1 MKKYETAAL
10 RNIGLVGH
18 AGTGK
23 TSLGEML
30 LLTMKTTPKLGSGAD
45 GTSTFDFEPEE
56 IKRGSSITPTVASGE
71 WKKVRV
77 TMIDTPGDANFF
89 LDTHNCM
96 TAIDTAVLVVSAVD
110 GVQVQT
116 DKAWGIAEEL
126 ALPRIVF
133 INKLDRERSD
143 FDSALADLRKALSD
157 KIVAV
162 QLPIGKEDKFEGL
175 VDLLSGKA
183 YTYAK
188 DGTGGFQTV
197 DVPADLKARV
207 AEAREKLID
216 GIAASDDALTEK
228 YLDQGT
234 LSEEDMVKG
243 LRAGIISGHFV
254 PALCGA
260 STLAIGGAPLL
271 DLLVGSCPSPA
282 DRGPRKL
289 KRAGSEEEV
298 ERAADP
304 NAPFCGQVFKTIVD
318 QFTGRM
324 NLLRVWSG
332 TLKTETGFYNVT
344 RGARE
349 RFNAIL
355 WPQGKKQESG
365 TEAGPGE
372 IVAVAKLKETQTG
385 DSLGEEKDQ
394 VVFPPLPAVVPA
406 ITFAL
411 KPRTKGDEDKIG
423 QALLRILE
431 EDSTLRMSHDAE
443 AKEIL
448 LSGMGQV
455 HVEVTVEKLKR
466 KFGVEVDLLPPKIP
480 YRETIKGRVQNIEGK
495 HKKQTGGRGQFG
507 VCYIHMEPLPRGGG
521 FVFEDAIVGGSIPRQ
536 WIPSVEKGV
545 VAAMKRGVI
554 AGHQVVDIKV
564 TVFDGKYHD
573 VDSSDMA
580 FQLAGSKGFKA
591 AVKQCK
597 PTILEPV
604 MNVEIVCPDECMG
617 DVMGDI
623 NQRRGRVQGMDSK
636 GRNQVIKAQV
646 PMSEMLRYSSD
657 LRQIT
662 GGRGAFTMG
671 FSHYDEVPAQL
682 QERII
687 QDSGK
692 KVEEEDEE

>member
-23 TSLGEML
+23 TSVGEML
-30 LLTMKTTPKLGSGAD
+30 LLAMKATPKLGIAASE
-45 GTSTFDFEPEE
+45 TSTFDFEPEE
-56 IKRGSSITPTVASGE
+56 IKRGSSITPAVANGD

-77 TMIDTPGDANFF
+77 TIVDTPGDANFF

-96 TAIDTAVLVVSAVD
+96 TVMDTAVLVVSAVD

-116 DKAWGIAEEL
+116 DKAWSIAEEL
-126 ALPRIVF
+126 AAPRLVF
-133 INKLDRERSD
+133 INKMDRERAD
-143 FDSALADLRKALSD
+143 FDTALADLRKNLSD

-162 QLPIGKEDKFEGL
+162 QVPIGREDKFEGM

-183 YTYAK
+183 FTFTK
-188 DGTGGFQTV
+188 DGSGGFQSV

-228 YLDQGT
+228 YLEAGT
-234 LSEEDMVKG
+234 LSEEDAIQG
-243 LRAGIISGHFV
+243 LRKGIVSGQFV

-260 STLAIGGAPLL
+260 ATLAVGGAQLL
-271 DLLVGSCPSPA
+271 DLVVGSCPSPA
-282 DRGPRKL
+282 DRPPRTLTRPGGK
-289 KRAGSEEEV
+289 EEV
-298 ERAADP
+298 VRSADP
-304 NAPFCGQVFKTIVD
+304 AAPFCAQVFKTVVD

-355 WPQGKKQESG
+355 WPQGKKQENG

-385 DSLGEEKDQ
+385 DSLAEEKDQ
-394 VVFPPLPAVVPA
+394 VVFPPLAAVVPA

-411 KPRTKGDEDKIG
+411 KPRTKTDEDKIG

-431 EDSTLRMSHDAE
+431 EDSTLQMSHDPE
-443 AKEIL
+443 SREIL
-448 LSGMGQV
+448 LAGTGQV
-455 HVEVTVEKLKR
+455 HIEVTVEKLKR
-466 KFGVEVDLLPPKIP
+466 KFGVEVDLQPPKIP
-480 YRETIKGRVQNIEGK
+480 YRETIRGRVQNVEGK

-507 VCYIHMEPLPRGGG
+507 VAYIHMEPLPRGGG
-521 FVFEDAIVGGSIPRQ
+521 FEFEDAIVGGTIPRQ

-545 VAAMKRGVI
+545 VATMKRGVI
-554 AGHQVVDIKV
+554 AGYPVVDVKV
-564 TVFDGKYHD
+564 TLYYGKYHD

-580 FQLAGSKGFKA
+580 FQLAGSKAFKA

-604 MNVEIVCPDECMG
+604 MNVEIISPDECMG

-623 NQRRGRVQGMDSK
+623 NQRRGRVQGMDTK

-671 FSHYDEVPAQL
+671 FSHYDEVPAQF
-682 QERII
+682 QDKII
-687 QDSGK
+687 QDSGW
-692 KVEEEDEE
+692 KVEEEEEE

>member
-1 MKKYETAAL
+1 MKKYETNAL

-23 TSLGEML
+23 TSVGEML
-30 LLTMKTTPKLGSGAD
+30 LLAMKATPKLGSSAD
-45 GTSTFDFEPEE
+45 QTSTFDFEPEE
-56 IKRGSSITPTVASGE
+56 IKRGASISPAIAGGD
-71 WKKVRV
+71 WKKMRV
-77 TMIDTPGDANFF
+77 TLIDTPGDANFF

-96 TAIDTAVLVVSAVD
+96 TVMDTAVLVVSAVD

-116 DKAWGIAEEL
+116 DKAWSIAEEF
-126 ALPRIVF
+126 ALPRVVF
-133 INKLDRERSD
+133 INKMDRERAD
-143 FDSALADLRKALSD
+143 FDTALADLRKSLSD

-162 QLPIGKEDKFEGL
+162 QVPIGKEDKFEGM

-183 YTYAK
+183 YKCAT
-188 DGTGGFQTV
+188 DGSGNFQAV
-197 DVPADLKARV
+197 DVPADLQARV
-207 AEAREKLID
+207 ADAREKLID

-228 YLDQGT
+228 YLEQGT
-234 LSEEDMVKG
+234 LSEEDAVQG
-243 LRAGIISGHFV
+243 LRKGILSGHFV

-260 STLAIGGAPLL
+260 ATLAMGAAPLL
-271 DLLVGSCPSPA
+271 DLIVGSCPSPA
-282 DRGPRKL
+282 DRPPLKL
-289 KRAGSEEEV
+289 KRPDSDVEV
-298 ERAADP
+298 ARSADP
-304 NAPFCGQVFKTIVD
+304 SQPFCAQVFKTVVD

-324 NLLRVWSG
+324 TLLRVWSG

-355 WPQGKKQESG
+355 WLQGKKQESG

-394 VVFPPLPAVVPA
+394 VVFPSLPAVVPA

-411 KPRTKGDEDKIG
+411 KSRTRADEDKIG
-423 QALLRILE
+423 QALQRILE
-431 EDSTLRMSHDAE
+431 EDSTLRMSHDTE

-455 HVEVTVEKLKR
+455 HIEVTVEKLKR
-466 KFGVEVDLLPPKIP
+466 KFGVEVDLSPPKIP
-480 YRETIKGRVQNIEGK
+480 YRETIRGRAQNIEGK

-507 VCYIHMEPLPRGGG
+507 VCYIHMEPLPRSSG
-521 FVFEDAIVGGSIPRQ
+521 FVFDDGIVGGSIPRQ

-545 VAAMKRGVI
+545 VAAMKRGPL
-554 AGHQVVDIKV
+554 AGYQVVDLKV

-591 AVKQCK
+591 AIKQCK

-604 MNVEIVCPDECMG
+604 MNVEIVCPDESMG

-646 PMSEMLRYSSD
+646 PMAEMLRYSSD

-662 GGRGAFTMG
+662 GGRGSFTMG

-682 QERII
+682 QERIV
-687 QDSGK
+687 QESGR
-692 KVEEEDEE
+692 KVEEEEEE